1 MNTPDIDEIR
11 RLVQLFYDGATTP
24 AQEAELCEW
33 FRRTGRSELSDDL
46 QADAEMFVAMSLSA
60 DVPSP
65 PDDLA
70 RMLSEHID
78 ASVRRRRRSA
88 VWWVS
93 MAAAAA
99 VAVIFVAL
107 FPTVRYD
114 GNGVPDVTLAALVAG
129 VADAV
134 GERQSPADTVR
145 EAVKEDIRKVKPDHR
160 ESVAQVWPAVKVA
173 PAPVVGVADADI
185 PMQREAVG
193 PVVIDNPVKAA
204 AVARRALRILA
215 AAGQVAASD
224 MRVAGESYG
233 DIENLLTQLKQ

>member
-1 MNTPDIDEIR
+1 MKTPDIDEIR

-33 FRRTGRSELSDDL
+33 FRRTGRSELPDDL

-70 RMLSEHID
+70 WMLSEHID

-160 ESVAQVWPAVKVA
+160 ESVAQVRPAVKVA
-173 PAPVVGVADADI
+173 PVVCVADADI